1 MANFKFKAIIQSPDG
16 KTLNEELV
24 ITQENIDEYLNEGT
38 GTQEEAID
46 YFKSDYI
53 AEWEQRFHKCILY
66 SVNSTCVPVTES
78 SSKILCILDYNCH
91 QNRVFNYPEGRSE
104 QSEDVEEYIEEL
116 GINSSNVDWMLTDN
130 EVSFE

>member
-1 MANFKFKAIIQSPDG
+1 MANFKFKAIIQTPDG

-53 AEWEQRFHKCILY
+53 AEWEQRFHKCIL
-66 SVNSTCVPVTES
+66 VPVTES

-104 QSEDVEEYIEEL
+104 QSEDVEEYIDEEL
-116 GINSSNVDWMLTDN
+116 GINSSNVDWMLTEN
-130 EVSFE
+130 EVSFEED